1 MIAYVTNSTD
11 LVMDERDITQLMSE
25 REAREK
31 EKEPYSEEED
41 ANRRVPLF
49 DSFQE
54 INALASAVEDLEES
68 LDVQDVELFRE
79 LSESMYE

>member
-1 MIAYVTNSTD
+1 
-11 LVMDERDITQLMSE
+11 MSE
-25 REAREK
+25 REAHEK
-31 EKEPYSEEED
+31 EKEPYSEED
-41 ANRRVPLF
+41 ANRRVLLF

-68 LDVQDVELFRE
+68 LDVQEVEHFRA

>member
-1 MIAYVTNSTD
+1 
-11 LVMDERDITQLMSE
+11 MSE
-25 REAREK
+25 REAHEK

-41 ANRRVPLF
+41 ANRRVLLF

-54 INALASAVEDLEES
+54 INSLASAVEHLEKS
-68 LDVQDVELFRE
+68 LDVQDVEHFRE